1 LYKSL
6 WQVAQSNPGDETLS
20 ATALSEDERKLADL
34 GYKQELNRGWSGFS
48 NFAISLTII
57 CILSGCFTTYG
68 QAWNDGGPVAISIGW
83 PVISIL
89 VLLVGLS
96 MAELASKFPTAG
108 GIYYWAYRLGGVR
121 WAWFTGWFNL
131 LGLVAITAA
140 VDYGAAAFLNSVLAI
155 YNVHFVLNFA
165 TGNTT
170 TILKHTFV
178 LFFLILAAHGL
189 INVFSSHL
197 VALLNRISAWWMLGG
212 VLVIV
217 AVLIFGPS
225 SHQSFSWV
233 FGHRANNTANANN
246 AGFLGGKVT
255 GAYWILV
262 LPLGFLLTMY
272 TFTGYD
278 ASAHLS
284 EETYDAERAAP
295 RGLYRAIAYS
305 AVGGWAL
312 LLAITFAATHVAAI
326 NKSGG
331 LATEVIETA
340 LGSGLAKLV
349 LDIATVGQLFCG
361 MGCVAAASRMVFAFS
376 RDGAVPGHNLWRRL
390 NQNRTPTWSVLFV
403 VGFALLITIPALF
416 GNSAGYPVAFYA
428 VTSITTIGLY
438 IAYMLPIFLRWR
450 MRDKFEPG
458 VWNLGKHYK
467 WINLIAIV
475 WVVLCVIFFCM
486 PTSPDAVPWNKGFT
500 WSDFNYAPL
509 VTIIMLVGV
518 WVAWEAGAKNTF
530 KGPVRTVDDPDGPLT
545 PGSGPGLG
553 PPAPDPAPA

>member
-1 LYKSL
+1 ML
-6 WQVAQSNPGDETLS
+6 PGESLS
-20 ATALSEDERKLADL
+20 ADEQRLAQL

-108 GIYYWAYRLGGVR
+108 GIYYWAYQLGGVR

-140 VDYGAAAFLNSVLAI
+140 VDYGAAAFLNSVLAL
-155 YNVHFVLNFA
+155 YGLHFILDF
-165 TGNTT
+165 TT
-170 TILKHTFV
+170 TSTSAVLKHTFV
-178 LFFLILAAHGL
+178 LFALILALHSL
-189 INVFSSHL
+189 INVFSSNL
-197 VALLNRISAWWMLGG
+197 VALLNRVSAWWMLAG
-212 VLVIV
+212 VAVIV
-217 AVLIFGPS
+217 GVLIFAPS
-225 SHQSFSWV
+225 SHQSFSFV

-246 AGFLGGKVT
+246 AGFLGGSVAR
-255 GAYWILV
+255 GPYWFFV

-284 EETYDAERAAP
+284 EETHDAERAAP
-295 RGLYRAIAYS
+295 RGLYRAILYS

-312 LLAITFAATHVAAI
+312 LLAITFAGTHVGAI

-340 LGSGLAKLV
+340 LGTGLAKLV

-361 MGCVAAASRMVFAFS
+361 MGCVAAGSRMVFAFS
-376 RDGAVPGHNLWRRL
+376 RDGAVPGHSLWRRL
-390 NQNRTPTWSVLFV
+390 NAQRTPTWSVLFV
-403 VGFALLITIPALF
+403 VVLALVITIPALF
-416 GNSAGYPVAFYA
+416 GNAAGYPVAFYA

-438 IAYMLPIFLRWR
+438 IAYILPVFLRWR
-450 MRDKFEPG
+450 MGGRFEPG
-458 VWNLGKHYK
+458 VWNLGRHYR

-475 WVVLCVIFFCM
+475 WVVLCVIIFCL
-486 PTSPDAVPWNKGFT
+486 PTSPDAVPWNHGFS

-509 VTIIMLVGV
+509 VTIVLALAV
-518 WVAWEAGAKNTF
+518 WVGWEAGAKNTF
-530 KGPVRTVDDPDGPLT
+530 KGPVRTLDDPDVGT
-545 PGSGPGLG
+545 PADAALMPT
-553 PPAPDPAPA
+553 